1 VADALLVVRDLHA
14 WYGESHILHGVT
26 FDVRAGEVVTL
37 LGRNGAGKTTTLKS
51 IMGMVDRRNGS
62 IRFSR
67 AIEGSARGEAPL
79 TSDFYRATEGSA
91 RGAEPP
97 LTSDSHELIH
107 LPANRIARLGI
118 AFCPE
123 ERGIF
128 ASLNVEENLLLPPV
142 VRPGGLGVDA
152 IFGLF
157 PNLKERLR
165 SQGTKLSGGEQ
176 QMLAIGRI
184 LRTGARLLLL
194 DEPTEGLAPVVVKH
208 IGATIRR
215 LKAEGFTILL
225 VEQNFRFAATV
236 ADRHCVMEHG
246 RVVDVIPNAELDR
259 SAAKLHEYL
268 GV

>member
-1 VADALLVVRDLHA
+1 MPPSALLEVRDLHA
-14 WYGESHILHGVT
+14 WYGESHILHGVD
-26 FDVRAGEVVTL
+26 FEVRPGEVVTL

-51 IMGMVDRRNGS
+51 IMGILPRRRGSVRFDR
-62 IRFSR
+62 
-67 AIEGSARGEAPL
+67 
-79 TSDFYRATEGSA
+79 
-91 RGAEPP
+91 
-97 LTSDSHELIH
+97 HQLIM
-107 LPANRIARLGI
+107 LPSNRIARLGI

-128 ASLNVEENLLLPPV
+128 ASLNVEENLLLPPA
-142 VRPGGLGVDA
+142 VRPGGLGLDA
-152 IFGLF
+152 VFGLF
-157 PNLKERLR
+157 PNLRERLK

-194 DEPTEGLAPVVVKH
+194 DEPTEGLAPVIVQQ

-225 VEQNFRFAATV
+225 VEQNFRFAARV
-236 ADRHCVMEHG
+236 ADRHYVVERG
-246 RVVDVIPNAELDR
+246 RVVEMIPNAEIE
-259 SAAKLHEYL
+259 SSMGKLHEYL

>member
-1 VADALLVVRDLHA
+1 MPEAAAAGAAAAAGRPLGPDRLLAVEDLHA
-14 WYGESHILHGVT
+14 WYDESHVLHGVS
-26 FDVRAGEVVTL
+26 FEIHAGEVVTL

-51 IMGMVDRRNGS
+51 IMGIVTKRRGS
-62 IRFSR
+62 IRFQGQEM
-67 AIEGSARGEAPL
+67 IG
-79 TSDFYRATEGSA
+79 
-91 RGAEPP
+91 
-97 LTSDSHELIH
+97 
-107 LPANRIARLGI
+107 LPSNRIARLGL

-128 ASLNVEENLLLPPV
+128 ASLTVEENLLLPPA
-142 VRPGGLGVDA
+142 VRSGGLGVAA
-152 IFGLF
+152 IVELF
-157 PNLKERLR
+157 PNLRERLR
-165 SQGTKLSGGEQ
+165 SPGTKLSGGEQ

-194 DEPTEGLAPVVVKH
+194 DEPTEGLAPVIVQH

-236 ADRHCVMEHG
+236 TDRHYVMEHG
-246 RVVDVIPNAELDR
+246 RVVDLIPNVELEAHMD
-259 SAAKLHEYL
+259 KLHDYL